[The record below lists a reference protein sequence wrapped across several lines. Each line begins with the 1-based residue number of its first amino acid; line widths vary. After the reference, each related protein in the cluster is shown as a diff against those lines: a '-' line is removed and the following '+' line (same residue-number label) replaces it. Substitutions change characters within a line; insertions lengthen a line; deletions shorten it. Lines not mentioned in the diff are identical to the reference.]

1 MIDADVHRSLSE
13 LRVLM
18 VGLGSIGRRH
28 AGNLKRLGA
37 KRVSAYR
44 TGLGSLPI
52 DPALDDVRLF
62 TTLDDALAAKP
73 DIVFVTNP
81 SSLHLEVARAAV
93 AAGCHVFIEK
103 PIATGLDGVEDLLA
117 AADASGVRVGIGYDM
132 RFNRALQALRREL
145 AAGALGPIV
154 SAQVEV
160 GSYLPAWHSW
170 EDYRVSYAARAA
182 LGGGVLLTLSHEIDL
197 ARWLLGE
204 VDSVSAEIAK
214 LSDLEID
221 VEDVSVLLLRF
232 RSGAVA
238 TIYLDF
244 VQRPVQRRCRVVG
257 QRGALEWNEATGTA
271 ELVRSGARTIVGT
284 ADADSNAPFVD
295 ELRDF
300 LRGVVTGEPG
310 AMIASGQ
317 DGERVLAIITAARE
331 AAQTGRRVSVI
342 ESVSQTGVN

>member
-1 MIDADVHRSLSE
+1 MRRSLPE

-37 KRVSAYR
+37 TRVSAYR

-81 SSLHLEVARAAV
+81 SSLHLKVARAAV

-103 PIATGLDGVEDLLA
+103 PIATGLDGVENLLA
-117 AADASGVRVGIGYDM
+117 AADAARLRVAVGYDM

-145 AAGALGPIV
+145 ADGALGPIV

-170 EDYRVSYAARAA
+170 EDYRQSYAARAD

-204 VDSVSAEIAK
+204 VDSVSAEIAR

-238 TIYLDF
+238 TIYLDY
-244 VQRPVQRRCRVVG
+244 VQRPAQRRCRVVG
-257 QRGALEWNEATGTA
+257 QRGALEWNEAAGTA
-271 ELVRSGARTIVGT
+271 ELWHPDARTILGS
-284 ADADSNAPFVD
+284 DDSDPNVPFVD
-295 ELRDF
+295 ELREF

-310 AMIASGQ
+310 AMIASGR
-317 DGERVLAIITAARE
+317 DGERALAIISAARE
-331 AAQTGRRVSVI
+331 AAQTGRRVSVG
-342 ESVSQTGVN
+342 EPASRAGVN